1 MAATRRSYC
10 DRMPGSHRITKWDP
24 EDRVAW
30 EAGNKD
36 IARRNLIWSVVAE
49 HVGFSVWSVMVLFMP
64 QAMYGFSAADKFL
77 LGATASL
84 VGACLRIPYTLAT
97 ATFGG
102 RNWTIFSAFVLLIP
116 TIGTMALL
124 AHPGLPLWPY
134 LVCAALAGFGGGN
147 FASSMTNINAFYP
160 QRLKGWVLGLNAGGG
175 NIGVAVVQ
183 MIGLLVI
190 AVAGNRAP
198 YWVCAFYLVFL
209 AVAGLGAALCMD
221 NLDQHRIDLTAMRS
235 ILSVCDTWVISLLY
249 IGTFGSFIG
258 CSFAFGQVLQI
269 NFTAG
274 GQNAAQASLHAAQ
287 IAFIGP
293 LLGSLSRVYGGK
305 LADRVGGSRVTLA
318 VLAGMIAA
326 ASLLIGVSTH
336 ADQSRG
342 LATATTMI
350 GYVVGFIALFVLS
363 GLGNGSVYKMI
374 PSIFEAR
381 SRSLNISDTERQ
393 HWSRAMSG
401 ALIGFAGAIG
411 ALGGVGIKPRA
422 AAVLPD
428 QRLGDVSVLDLH
440 DVLRRRFDVD
450 VGDVRTPAGCG
461 AGAFRHH
468 FAGRGFRS
476 SLTHACDWRVAAA
489 PASIAIHWGR
499 DRCHGYW
506 GHEFN
511 GAPPQRRLLFTK
523 QTAW

>member
-1 MAATRRSYC
+1 
-10 DRMPGSHRITKWDP
+10 MPRSHRIVDWDP

-30 EAGNKD
+30 EAGNKN

-49 HVGFSVWSVMVLFMP
+49 HVGFSTWSIWSVMVLFMP
-64 QAMYGFSAADKFL
+64 QAVYGFSAADKFL

-102 RNWTIFSAFVLLIP
+102 RNWTMFSAFVLLIP
-116 TIGTMALL
+116 TVGTMVLL
-124 AHPGLPLWPY
+124 GHPGLPLWPY
-134 LVCAALAGFGGGN
+134 LVCAALTGFGGGN

-160 QRLKGWVLGLNAGGG
+160 QRLKGWALGLNAGGG

-183 MIGLLVI
+183 LIGLLVI

-209 AVAGLGAALCMD
+209 AVAGIGAALFMD

-235 ILSVCDTWVISLLY
+235 ILSERDTWVISLLY

-258 CSFAFGQVLQI
+258 FSFAFSQVLQI
-269 NFTAG
+269 NFTARG
-274 GQNAAQASLHAAQ
+274 LNAAQASLHAAQ

-293 LLGSLSRVYGGK
+293 LLGSLSRIYGGK
-305 LADRVGGSRVTLA
+305 LADRIGGSRVTLA
-318 VLAGMIAA
+318 VFAGMIAA
-326 ASLLIGVSTH
+326 AGLLIGISTH
-336 ADQSRG
+336 ADDGAASA
-342 LATATTMI
+342 ATMV

-381 SRSLNISDTERQ
+381 SRSLNISEPERQ

-401 ALIGFAGAIG
+401 ALIGFAGATG
-411 ALGGVGIKPRA
+411 ALGGVGINLALRQSYLTSGSASSAFWIFVSFYVAASILTWAMYVRRPA
-422 AAVLPD
+422 AAQLPSD
-428 QRLGDVSVLDLH
+428 ITSQVV
-440 DVLRRRFDVD
+440 RF
-450 VGDVRTPAGCG
+450 AQ
-461 AGAFRHH
+461 
-468 FAGRGFRS
+468 
-476 SLTHACDWRVAAA
+476 L
-489 PASIAIHWGR
+489 
-499 DRCHGYW
+499 
-506 GHEFN
+506 
-511 GAPPQRRLLFTK
+511 
-523 QTAW
+523 